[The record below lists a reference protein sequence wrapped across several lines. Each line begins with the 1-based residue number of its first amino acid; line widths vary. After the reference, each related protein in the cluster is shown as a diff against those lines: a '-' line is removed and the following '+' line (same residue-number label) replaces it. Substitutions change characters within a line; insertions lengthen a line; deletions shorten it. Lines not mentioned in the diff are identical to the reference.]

1 MSAQE
6 TPIGPSPRRA
16 FARLPMLQRRSGGR
30 RAVLAAALFILGC
43 APVVRPPEFLGSR
56 EKVTGSSLFGPF
68 DGQIIDGANGE
79 PIRDAVVVGVWSY
92 DRGDGFVGPHGS
104 ETVAV
109 RTDEAGRYRIPTAP
123 RKLRGTSLRLVS
135 FHLVAYKRG
144 YVGYR
149 SDTLFDGGPRRDFV
163 VRHNEIALRKWKE
176 ADSHADHLLFLAPPR
191 DVMKA
196 SRWERDLANAELYK
210 RLGGD
215 VAVELPGAASGTGGG
230 GEAGGGPAASSEPQ
244 WLDASALLPPEE
256 VAKRTGDTDP
266 FEIGDLPDLA
276 RTEFYHGVVL
286 QAVERDATYD
296 ITFRVWSR
304 PPDGLDPV
312 IETFEATLPDVPRS
326 TEVTPETW
334 VVDGESQRIVAFI
347 DREADAAV
355 LLTCGVDQCTDIS
368 TAIVL
373 AKVVAERLSE
383 LRLVSVEDAL
393 PQAPAPASSDEE
405 TPPPQEAEE
414 AEGEAEDEAEDE
426 AGDGE
431 ETSE

>member
-6 TPIGPSPRRA
+6 TPAGTAPSRA
-16 FARLPMLQRRSGGR
+16 FAHPPGTPRGSGGR
-30 RAVLAAALFILGC
+30 RGVLAAALLALGIGLGC
-43 APVVRPPEFLGSR
+43 GPVVRPPEFLGSR
-56 EKVTGSSLFGPF
+56 DKVTGTSLLGPF
-68 DGQIIDGANGE
+68 DGQIVDGANGE

-123 RKLRGTSLRLVS
+123 RKLRGSTLRLVS

-149 SDTLFDGGPRRDFV
+149 SDTLFEGGPRRDFV

-176 ADSHADHLLFLAPPR
+176 ADSHADHLLYLAPPR

-215 VAVELPGAASGTGGG
+215 VAVELPGAGSGGGLG
-230 GEAGGGPAASSEPQ
+230 GEAGSDGGSGLTREPQ
-244 WLDASALLPPEE
+244 WLDATGLLPPEE

-266 FEIGDLPDLA
+266 FEIGELEDLA
-276 RTEFYHGVVL
+276 RTDFYHGVVL
-286 QAVERDATYD
+286 KAVDRDASYD
-296 ITFRVWSR
+296 ITYRVWSR

-312 IETFEATLPDVPRS
+312 IETFETTLPDVPRS

-334 VVDGESQRIVAFI
+334 VVDGENQRIVAFV

-355 LLTCGVDQCTDIS
+355 LLTCGIEQCTDIS
-368 TAIVL
+368 AAIVL
-373 AKVVAERLSE
+373 AKLIAERLTE
-383 LRLVSVEDAL
+383 LRMVPVEG
-393 PQAPAPASSDEE
+393 DEE
-405 TPPPQEAEE
+405 PTP
-414 AEGEAEDEAEDE
+414 
-426 AGDGE
+426 
-431 ETSE
+431 